1 MLLKH
6 SYPLPK
12 HIVSLFRSFAKEK
25 ASFMGVGGGKN
36 TLLVL
41 TKITNLN
48 HCQLVTSETLF
59 VYFLLWNFSICVRP
73 RLRGWVGVWPGQV
86 SKCWFEEAE
95 PIIAS
100 PTSSTHTESHRPT
113 GPATQPLHRP
123 SMSSRAAGGKWF
135 HIPAFGALGTLMV
148 VGCWLVGWETELG
161 WSKEPITRSSN
172 LVWSLH

>member
-59 VYFLLWNFSICVRP
+59 VYFLLWNFSICVRQ
-73 RLRGWVGVWPGQV
+73 RLRG
-86 SKCWFEEAE
+86 
-95 PIIAS
+95 
-100 PTSSTHTESHRPT
+100 
-113 GPATQPLHRP
+113 
-123 SMSSRAAGGKWF
+123 
-135 HIPAFGALGTLMV
+135 
-148 VGCWLVGWETELG
+148 
-161 WSKEPITRSSN
+161 
-172 LVWSLH
+172 

>member
-48 HCQLVTSETLF
+48 HCQSLTSETLF
-59 VYFLLWNFSICVRP
+59 VNFLLRNFSICVRQ
-73 RLRGWVGVWPGQV
+73 RLRGWVGGWPGQV

-100 PTSSTHTESHRPT
+100 PTSSTHTESPQQPT

-123 SMSSRAAGGKWF
+123 SMSSRAAAGGKWF
-135 HIPAFGALGTLMV
+135 HIPAFGALGTLI
-148 VGCWLVGWETELG
+148 GCWLLVGGVRNWAGLEQGAHYPEQ
-161 WSKEPITRSSN
+161 
-172 LVWSLH
+172 